1 MLDFSFYYYFFKL
14 QEVHYKYGVW
24 YLNNDSMVFY
34 FAFIYRNFKRILGS
48 FKLKQAQQAILIVND
63 SCRMTKKS
71 KDEFRNY
78 EDSKTQSVRAH
89 YKLMRE
95 NQSLEF
101 VKKMHLK
108 YNFEGNVRDRFSI
121 RYPT

>member
-1 MLDFSFYYYFFKL
+1 
-14 QEVHYKYGVW
+14 
-24 YLNNDSMVFY
+24 
-34 FAFIYRNFKRILGS
+34 
-48 FKLKQAQQAILIVND
+48 
-63 SCRMTKKS
+63 MTKKS